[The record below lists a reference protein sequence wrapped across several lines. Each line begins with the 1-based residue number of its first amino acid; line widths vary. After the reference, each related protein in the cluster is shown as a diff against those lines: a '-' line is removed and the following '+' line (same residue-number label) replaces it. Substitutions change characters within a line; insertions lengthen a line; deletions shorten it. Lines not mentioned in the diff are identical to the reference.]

1 MFTDLI
7 LARRNALN
15 LSKTLMVA
23 TFVITA
29 GTQYSVITAED
40 HDASLSVIA
49 EFDPYA

>member
-23 TFVITA
+23 TLVIATGA
-29 GTQYSVITAED
+29 HYSVITAED
-40 HDASLSVIA
+40 HDSALVVIA
-49 EFDPYA
+49 EFDPFA